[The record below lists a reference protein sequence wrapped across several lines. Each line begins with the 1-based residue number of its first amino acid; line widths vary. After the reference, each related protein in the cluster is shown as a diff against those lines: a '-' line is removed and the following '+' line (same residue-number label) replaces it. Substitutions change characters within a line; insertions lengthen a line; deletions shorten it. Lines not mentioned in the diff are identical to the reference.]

1 MSEKVDRAAQAELAW
16 RWICRGIAI
25 VVLGFLLAT
34 SGLDAPWGAYVL
46 LVGLFFGPDAI
57 RGQLQINRKANGE

>member
-1 MSEKVDRAAQAELAW
+1 MSSESRAEAAW
-16 RWICRGIAI
+16 RWVCRGLA
-25 VVLGFLLAT
+25 VAGFAVLLIGY
-34 SGLDAPWGAYVL
+34 GVDAPWGFYVL